1 MGQPGIRRTLK
12 TGNCDDNGTLY
23 PIPPRV
29 FMQVYVINPTLKTIT
44 AIDIAG
50 SLDDVRGLI
59 GFASIDSDEIDNNGD
74 RLFFDEECFI
84 RQQDGVG
91 RFKVDNLAPVA
102 GIGVIANSRD
112 EAKSIHAPEVS
123 LQDLTKRITFL

>member
-1 MGQPGIRRTLK
+1 
-12 TGNCDDNGTLY
+12 
-23 PIPPRV
+23 
-29 FMQVYVINPTLKTIT
+29 MQIYVIDPALRTVS
-44 AIDIAG
+44 AIDISG

-84 RQQDGVG
+84 RHQDGVG
-91 RFKVDNLAPVA
+91 RFKIDNLVPTV

-112 EAKSIHAPEVS
+112 EAKSIQAPEVS
-123 LQDLTKRITFL
+123 LQEITQRITFL

>member
-1 MGQPGIRRTLK
+1 
-12 TGNCDDNGTLY
+12 
-23 PIPPRV
+23 
-29 FMQVYVINPTLKTIT
+29 MQIYVINPTLKTVS
-44 AIDIAG
+44 AIDISG

-91 RFKVDNLAPVA
+91 LFKVENLVPVA
-102 GIGVIANSRD
+102 GIGVIANSRND
-112 EAKSIHAPEVS
+112 ATSIEAPEVS
-123 LQDLTKRITFL
+123 LQDLTQRITFL

>member
-1 MGQPGIRRTLK
+1 
-12 TGNCDDNGTLY
+12 
-23 PIPPRV
+23 
-29 FMQVYVINPTLKTIT
+29 MQIYVIDPTLKTIS
-44 AIDIAG
+44 AVDVSG
-50 SLDDVRGLI
+50 SLDDIRGLI

-102 GIGVIANSRD
+102 GIGVIVNSRD
-112 EAKSIHAPEVS
+112 ETKSIQPPEVS
-123 LQDLTKRITFL
+123 LPDLRKRVTFL

>member
-1 MGQPGIRRTLK
+1 
-12 TGNCDDNGTLY
+12 
-23 PIPPRV
+23 
-29 FMQVYVINPTLKTIT
+29 MQIYVINPTLKTVS

-50 SLDDVRGLI
+50 SLDDIRGVI
-59 GFASIDSDEIDNNGD
+59 GFESIDSDEIDNNGD

-84 RQQDGVG
+84 RQQDGIG

-112 EAKSIHAPEVS
+112 EAKSIQGPEVS

>member
-1 MGQPGIRRTLK
+1 
-12 TGNCDDNGTLY
+12 
-23 PIPPRV
+23 
-29 FMQVYVINPTLKTIT
+29 MQVYVINPTLKTVS

>member
-1 MGQPGIRRTLK
+1 MIRNKLIALHLTLLFGFPMSANAQSSNEKVLNLYSARHYQTDEALYSNFTKATGIKINRIEA
-12 TGNCDDNGTLY
+12 DD
-23 PIPPRV
+23 
-29 FMQVYVINPTLKTIT
+29 
-44 AIDIAG
+44 
-50 SLDDVRGLI
+50 
-59 GFASIDSDEIDNNGD
+59 NGD

-112 EAKSIHAPEVS
+112 EAKSIQSPEVS

>member
-1 MGQPGIRRTLK
+1 MGWPGIRRTSK

-29 FMQVYVINPTLKTIT
+29 FMQAYVINPTLKTIT

-59 GFASIDSDEIDNNGD
+59 GFTSIDSDEIDNNGD

>member
-1 MGQPGIRRTLK
+1 
-12 TGNCDDNGTLY
+12 
-23 PIPPRV
+23 
-29 FMQVYVINPTLKTIT
+29 MQIYVIDPTLKTVS
-44 AIDIAG
+44 AIDIPG
-50 SLDDVRGLI
+50 SLDDVRRLI

-112 EAKSIHAPEVS
+112 EAKSIQAPEVS
-123 LQDLTKRITFL
+123 LQGLTKRITFL

>member
-1 MGQPGIRRTLK
+1 
-12 TGNCDDNGTLY
+12 
-23 PIPPRV
+23 
-29 FMQVYVINPTLKTIT
+29 MQIYVIDPTLKTIS
-44 AIDIAG
+44 ASDISG

-59 GFASIDSDEIDNNGD
+59 GSASIDSDEIDNNGD

-84 RQQDGVG
+84 QQQDGVG

-112 EAKSIHAPEVS
+112 EGKSIQAPEVS
-123 LQDLTKRITFL
+123 LRVLTKRVTFL

>member
-1 MGQPGIRRTLK
+1 
-12 TGNCDDNGTLY
+12 
-23 PIPPRV
+23 
-29 FMQVYVINPTLKTIT
+29 MQIYVIDPTSKIVS
-44 AIDIAG
+44 AVDISG

-84 RQQDGVG
+84 RQQDGIG

-112 EAKSIHAPEVS
+112 EAKSIQSPEAS
-123 LQDLTKRITFL
+123 LQSLTKRITFL

>member
-1 MGQPGIRRTLK
+1 
-12 TGNCDDNGTLY
+12 
-23 PIPPRV
+23 
-29 FMQVYVINPTLKTIT
+29 MQVYVINPTLKTVS
-44 AIDIAG
+44 AIDISG
-50 SLDDVRGLI
+50 SLDDVRRLI
-59 GFASIDSDEIDNNGD
+59 GFTSIDSDEIDNNGD

-84 RQQDGVG
+84 RQHDGVG

-112 EAKSIHAPEVS
+112 EAKSIQSPEVS

>member
-1 MGQPGIRRTLK
+1 
-12 TGNCDDNGTLY
+12 
-23 PIPPRV
+23 
-29 FMQVYVINPTLKTIT
+29 MQVYVINPTLKTVS
-44 AIDIAG
+44 AVDISG

-112 EAKSIHAPEVS
+112 EAKSIQTPEVS

>member
-1 MGQPGIRRTLK
+1 
-12 TGNCDDNGTLY
+12 
-23 PIPPRV
+23 
-29 FMQVYVINPTLKTIT
+29 MQVYVINPTLKTVST
-44 AIDIAG
+44 VDIPG

-59 GFASIDSDEIDNNGD
+59 GFATTDSDEIDNNGD

-112 EAKSIHAPEVS
+112 EAKSIQSPEVS
-123 LQDLTKRITFL
+123 LQDLTKRITFI

>member
-1 MGQPGIRRTLK
+1 
-12 TGNCDDNGTLY
+12 
-23 PIPPRV
+23 
-29 FMQVYVINPTLKTIT
+29 MQIYVIDPTLKTIS
-44 AIDIAG
+44 ALDVSGA
-50 SLDDVRGLI
+50 LDDIRGLI

-112 EAKSIHAPEVS
+112 EAKSIQTPEVS
-123 LQDLTKRITFL
+123 LPDLRKRVTFL

>member
-1 MGQPGIRRTLK
+1 MTFYLIA
-12 TGNCDDNGTLY
+12 
-23 PIPPRV
+23 PRV
-29 FMQVYVINPTLKTIT
+29 FMQIYVIDPTLKTVS
-44 AIDIAG
+44 AIDIPG
-50 SLDDVRGLI
+50 SLDDVQGLI

-84 RQQDGVG
+84 RQQNGVG

-112 EAKSIHAPEVS
+112 EAKSIQAPEVS